1 MGRKKSQNP
10 RTYGYRI
17 RLTKDEYDML
27 IKIAE
32 LRKIKMSKLLRDF
45 ILEQANRLNE
55 EGA

>member
-17 RLTKDEYDML
+17 RLTKDEHDML

-32 LRKIKMSKLLRDF
+32 SRNIKMSRLLRDF
-45 ILEQANRLNE
+45 IFEQANRLNE
-55 EGA
+55 DEG

>member
-17 RLTKDEYDML
+17 RLTKDEHDML

-32 LRKIKMSKLLRDF
+32 SRNIEISRLLRDF

-55 EGA
+55 DEG